1 MDAELDEPRLEQ
13 LERAIAVLR
22 LFDAEHPRLTVS
34 EVAQLADTTRASA
47 RRILHTLRSLGLMR
61 TDGRYFSL
69 TPRVLE
75 LGWNYFASLGVDEI
89 AKPLMRDLVDRIDE
103 SCGLATLDLPDVVF
117 VARVHTRRVVSV
129 GGAVGTRHPAHA
141 TASGLVLL
149 AALPKDQLDAHL
161 ASGPF
166 EAYTAHTTTDPAELR
181 ALVDATR
188 ARGWALHDQALEIGL
203 RGLAVPVRDRTGDVV
218 AALSVSSSSGRVTL
232 DELSERCLPALLETA
247 QALSAGL
254 SRDDARESTA

>member
-203 RGLAVPVRDRTGDVV
+203 RGMAVPVRDRAGDVV

-232 DELSERCLPALLETA
+232 DELSEKCLPALLETA
-247 QALSAGL
+247 QAMSAGL